1 MFKMSTVIE
10 FGIAPYSKYLEQE
23 LRSDHAG
30 ETGAVY
36 IYKGIIAV
44 ATLFKDQELIRFAK
58 DHGSTEAE
66 HLQLIEAVLEEKYR
80 SRLLGPWRIA
90 GWLTGAIPALF
101 GRKVVYATIDAV
113 ETFVEQHYQDQ
124 INYLK
129 THHGYEQLLELLIRC
144 QADEIDHKNEART
157 KVSPSVSLALRA
169 WCAMVGSGSAAA
181 VVLARLI

>member
-1 MFKMSTVIE
+1 MNAEIKQDPVI
-10 FGIAPYSKYLEQE
+10 YSKHLEQE

-44 ATLFKDQELIRFAK
+44 ATVFKNQELIRFAR
-58 DHGSTEAE
+58 DHEATEAE
-66 HLQLIEAVLEEKYR
+66 HLQLMEAVLEKKYR

-101 GRKVVYATIDAV
+101 GRKAVYATIDAV
-113 ETFVEQHYQDQ
+113 ETFVEQHYQEQ

-129 THHGYEQLLELLIRC
+129 IHSGHEQLLELLIRC
-144 QADEIDHKNEART
+144 QADEITHKNEART
-157 KVSPSVSLALRA
+157 KATNSLPMILRL
-169 WCAMVGSGSAAA
+169 WCFLVGHGSAGA
-181 VVLARLI
+181 VLLARQI